1 MITQPTWKMRCMHLA
16 ECFDAW
22 RVAPRCLLVAY
33 WTLVYEVTDRLLTWY
48 MALPGDERSM
58 EASGMAVGIFTA
70 LLGLGTNFM
79 NVYVKSGR
87 KWDPK
92 QAEDAETR

>member
-1 MITQPTWKMRCMHLA
+1 
-16 ECFDAW
+16 
-22 RVAPRCLLVAY
+22 
-33 WTLVYEVTDRLLTWY
+33 
-48 MALPGDERSM
+48 MALPAAERSM

-87 KWDPK
+87 KWNS
-92 QAEDAETR
+92 QAVDDEKTR

>member
-1 MITQPTWKMRCMHLA
+1 MHLA

-22 RVAPRCLLVAY
+22 RVAPRLLLVAY
-33 WTLVYEVTDRLLTWY
+33 WLLVYDVTDRLLAWY
-48 MALPGDERSM
+48 MALPAAERSM

-87 KWDPK
+87 KWNS
-92 QAEDAETR
+92 QAVDDEKTR